1 MDNFDVI
8 ELKFP
13 LKAEYVSIIRLTA
26 SGISN
31 RIGFDIDSI
40 EDIKVAIAEV
50 CNKLITVGGSN
61 QKFVK
66 IVFRIEKDR
75 LTVIFD
81 SDDESLKCIF
91 TGSDNEFGLSII
103 NALMDEVELCSDS
116 YILSISKVIEGKS

>member
-8 ELKFP
+8 ELKLP
-13 LKAEYVSIIRLTA
+13 LKAEYVSIVRLTA

-50 CNKLITVGGSN
+50 CNKLITVGSATED
-61 QKFVK
+61 FVK
-66 IVFRIEKDR
+66 IIFRISKDK

-81 SDDESLKCIF
+81 SEDESLKCIF
-91 TGSDNEFGLSII
+91 SGSDNEFGLSII

>member
-8 ELKFP
+8 ELKVP
-13 LKAEYVSIIRLTA
+13 LKAEYVGIVRLTA

-50 CNKLITVGGSN
+50 CNKLITVGSN
-61 QKFVK
+61 NEEFIK
-66 IVFRIEKDR
+66 ILFRISKDK

-91 TGSDNEFGLSII
+91 SGSENEFGLSII

>member
-1 MDNFDVI
+1 MDNIDVI
-8 ELKFP
+8 ELKLP
-13 LKAEYVSIIRLTA
+13 LKAEYVSIVRLTA

-50 CNKLITVGGSN
+50 CNKLITVGSVNEG
-61 QKFVK
+61 FVTIIFK
-66 IVFRIEKDR
+66 IAKDK

-81 SDDESLKCIF
+81 SEDESLKCIF
-91 TGSDNEFGLSII
+91 SGSDNEFGLSII

>member
-8 ELKFP
+8 ELKVP
-13 LKAEYVSIIRLTA
+13 LKAEYVSIARLTA

-40 EDIKVAIAEV
+40 EDIKVAISEV
-50 CNKLITVGGSN
+50 CNKLITVGSN
-61 QKFVK
+61 NKELVK
-66 IVFRIEKDR
+66 ILFRISKDK

-91 TGSDNEFGLSII
+91 SGSENEFGLSII
-103 NALMDEVELCSDS
+103 NALMDEVELCSDR

>member
-1 MDNFDVI
+1 MDNFDII

-13 LKAEYVSIIRLTA
+13 LKAEYVGIVRLTA

-40 EDIKVAIAEV
+40 EDIKIAIAEV
-50 CNKLITVGGSN
+50 CNKLITVEGSK
-61 QKFVK
+61 QELVK
-66 IVFRIEKDR
+66 IIFRIEKDR